1 MTLWLSL
8 LALALGAMG
17 FVLYPLRQRRLDDGD
32 ALRLSSNLATFEE
45 RRAELAEDLASG
57 SFSKVVAGLWRGR
70 AVAVKVLTD
79 TSSAQLRAC
88 EEELLVHA
96 ALGGHAGGG
105 SRRGGA

>member
-45 RRAELAEDLASG
+45 RRAELAEDLADEFDFDDSRLYAA
-57 SFSKVVAGLWRGR
+57 SHHH
-70 AVAVKVLTD
+70 VLRP
-79 TSSAQLRAC
+79 ARKNA
-88 EEELLVHA
+88 ENE
-96 ALGGHAGGG
+96 
-105 SRRGGA
+105 